1 MALIQPNIPEM
12 ESPPPLEAGVVN
24 EPMGDLPVEG
34 GVESVED
41 DIPTTA
47 KEGDFI
53 LPYES
58 VLYVGLN
65 NINIEVKKA
74 MKQAQQDGI
83 QIEGADPDSDVPIKI
98 SNFEYRIPKELV
110 EYIGMQRLETYRE
123 KGLEL
128 RAQLEKSRGDK
139 EKSFVPEQAQMA
151 AQEEMPPMQMPQ
163 EQQMPAPM
171 PQEQQMAAAMPPQA
185 APSMMQ
191 MGGMVQK
198 PSGETIHSPSQGS
211 PLQSPSPMQQKKNEE
226 RSVLDMQD
234 GGLVK
239 NVNRI

>member
-12 ESPPPLEAGVVN
+12 EAPSIGAGVVN

-74 MKQAQQDGI
+74 MKQAQQDGV
-83 QIEGADPDSDVPIKI
+83 QIEGADPDSDIPIKI

-128 RAQLEKSRGDK
+128 RAQLEKNRGDK
-139 EKSFVPEQAQMA
+139 EKAFVPPPQEPQQMA
-151 AQEEMPPMQMPQ
+151 QAEMPPMQVPQ
-163 EQQMPAPM
+163 EQ
-171 PQEQQMAAAMPPQA
+171 AMPPQDMPPQA
-185 APSMMQ
+185 MPPMMQ
-191 MGGMVQK
+191 TGGMIQK
-198 PSGETIHSPSQGS
+198 PSGDTLHSPGQGS
-211 PLQSPSPMQQKKNEE
+211 PLQSPSPMQNKKEE
-226 RSVLDMQD
+226 EKELLDMQD

-239 NVNRI
+239 KKN

>member
-12 ESPPPLEAGVVN
+12 EAPPIPAGVVN
-24 EPMGDLPVEG
+24 EPMGDMPVEG

-53 LPYES
+53 LPYEA

-65 NINIEVKKA
+65 NINIEIKKA
-74 MKQAQQDGI
+74 MKQAQQEGV
-83 QIEGADPDSDVPIKI
+83 QIEGADPDSDIPIKI

-139 EKSFVPEQAQMA
+139 QKAFVPQPQQQEQAQQA
-151 AQEEMPPMQMPQ
+151 EMPPMQVPQ
-163 EQQMPAPM
+163 EQNVPPM
-171 PQEQQMAAAMPPQA
+171 P
-185 APSMMQ
+185 MQ
-191 MGGMVQK
+191 YGGMVEK
-198 PSGETIHSPSQGS
+198 ESGEKLHAAVQGS
-211 PLQSPSPMQQKKNEE
+211 PLKSPKPVQTKQDEE
-226 RSVLDMQD
+226 QAILDMSG

-239 NVNRI
+239 KKS

>member
-12 ESPPPLEAGVVN
+12 ESSPPLEAGVVN
-24 EPMGDLPVEG
+24 EPVGDLPVEG

-74 MKQAQQDGI
+74 MKQAQQEGI
-83 QIEGADPDSDVPIKI
+83 QIEGVDPEADVPIKI

-128 RAQLEKSRGDK
+128 RAQLEKGRGDK
-139 EKSFVPEQAQMA
+139 EKSFVPEQEQMV
-151 AQEEMPPMQMPQ
+151 AQEKMPPMQMPQ
-163 EQQMPAPM
+163 EQQMPSAM
-171 PQEQQMAAAMPPQA
+171 PQEQQMPSPQA
-185 APSMMQ
+185 TPPMMQ
-191 MGGMVQK
+191 TGGMVQK
-198 PSGETIHSPSQGS
+198 PSGETIHAPAQGS
-211 PLQSPSPMQQKKNEE
+211 PLQSPSLMQQKKKEE

-239 NVNRI
+239 KKS

>member
-1 MALIQPNIPEM
+1 MMALIQPNIPEM
-12 ESPPPLEAGVVN
+12 EAPPLKAGVVN
-24 EPMGDLPVEG
+24 EPMGDLPTKG

-58 VLYVGLN
+58 VLFVGLN

-74 MKQAQQDGI
+74 MKQAQQDGV
-83 QIEGADPDSDVPIKI
+83 QIEGADPNSDIPIKI

-110 EYIGMQRLETYRE
+110 EYIGIQRLETYRE

-128 RAQLEKSRGDK
+128 RAQLEKNRGDK
-139 EKSFVPEQAQMA
+139 GKSFVPPQEPQQMA
-151 AQEEMPPMQMPQ
+151 QAAMPPMQVPQ
-163 EQQMPAPM
+163 EQ
-171 PQEQQMAAAMPPQA
+171 AMPP
-185 APSMMQ
+185 MMQ
-191 MGGMVQK
+191 MGGMVAK
-198 PSGETIHSPSQGS
+198 PSGETLHSPTQGS
-211 PLQSPSPMQQKKNEE
+211 PLQSPSPMQQKKEE
-226 RSVLDMQD
+226 EKELLDMQD

-239 NVNRI
+239 KKNT

>member
-12 ESPPPLEAGVVN
+12 EAPPLGAGVVN
-24 EPMGDLPVEG
+24 EPMGDLPAKG

-47 KEGDFI
+47 KEGYFI

-58 VLYVGLN
+58 VLFVVLN

-74 MKQAQQDGI
+74 MKQAQQDGV
-83 QIEGADPDSDVPIKI
+83 QIEGAYPNSDIPIKI

-128 RAQLEKSRGDK
+128 RAQLEKNRGDK
-139 EKSFVPEQAQMA
+139 SKSFVP
-151 AQEEMPPMQMPQ
+151 P
-163 EQQMPAPM
+163 
-171 PQEQQMAAAMPPQA
+171 
-185 APSMMQ
+185 
-191 MGGMVQK
+191 
-198 PSGETIHSPSQGS
+198 
-211 PLQSPSPMQQKKNEE
+211 
-226 RSVLDMQD
+226 
-234 GGLVK
+234 
-239 NVNRI
+239 

>member
-74 MKQAQQDGI
+74 MKQAQQEGI
-83 QIEGADPDSDVPIKI
+83 QIEGADPDSDIPIKI

-110 EYIGMQRLETYRE
+110 EYIGIQRLETYRE

-139 EKSFVPEQAQMA
+139 GKSFVPEPEQMA

-185 APSMMQ
+185 APPMMQ
-191 MGGMVQK
+191 TGGMVQK
-198 PSGETIHSPSQGS
+198 PSGETIHAPSQGS
-211 PLQSPSPMQQKKNEE
+211 PLQSPSPMQQKKKEE

-239 NVNRI
+239 KRKG

>member
-1 MALIQPNIPEM
+1 MALIQPNISEM
-12 ESPPPLEAGVVN
+12 EAPPPLEAGVVN
-24 EPMGDLPVEG
+24 EPMGDLPTEG

-74 MKQAQQDGI
+74 MKQAQQEGI
-83 QIEGADPDSDVPIKI
+83 QIEGADPDSDIPIKI

-128 RAQLEKSRGDK
+128 RAQLEKNRGDK
-139 EKSFVPEQAQMA
+139 EKAFVPPPQEPQQMA
-151 AQEEMPPMQMPQ
+151 QAEMPPMQVPQ
-163 EQQMPAPM
+163 EQ
-171 PQEQQMAAAMPPQA
+171 AMPPQDMPPQA
-185 APSMMQ
+185 MPPMMQ
-191 MGGMVQK
+191 TGGMIQK
-198 PSGETIHSPSQGS
+198 PSGETLHSPGQGS
-211 PLQSPSPMQQKKNEE
+211 PLQSPSPMQKKKEE
-226 RSVLDMQD
+226 EKELLDMQD

-239 NVNRI
+239 KKN

>member
-1 MALIQPNIPEM
+1 MALIEPSIPDDLAA
-12 ESPPPLEAGVVN
+12 PPLEAGVVN

-83 QIEGADPDSDVPIKI
+83 QIEGADPDSDIPIKI

-110 EYIGMQRLETYRE
+110 QYIGMQRLETYRE

-128 RAQLEKSRGDK
+128 RAQLEKARGDK
-139 EKSFVPEQAQMA
+139 EKAFVPPEQA
-151 AQEEMPPMQMPQ
+151 PMQIPQ
-163 EQQMPAPM
+163 EQTDLPSPEPSQAPM
-171 PQEQQMAAAMPPQA
+171 PEQPSQAPMQEQVLSAMPV
-185 APSMMQ
+185 MQ
-191 MGGMVQK
+191 TGGLIEK
-198 PSGETIHSPSQGS
+198 PSGETIHSAVQGS
-211 PLQSPSPMQQKKNEE
+211 PLQSPAPMQKKQQQET
-226 RSVLDMQD
+226 RILDMSG

-239 NVNRI
+239 KKN

>member
-12 ESPPPLEAGVVN
+12 EAPPLEAGVVN
-24 EPMGDLPVEG
+24 EPMGDLPTEG

-58 VLYVGLN
+58 VLFVGLN

-74 MKQAQQDGI
+74 MKQAQQEGV
-83 QIEGADPDSDVPIKI
+83 QIEGADPDADIPIKI

-110 EYIGMQRLETYRE
+110 EYIGIQRLETYRE

-128 RAQLEKSRGDK
+128 RAQLEKNRGDK
-139 EKSFVPEQAQMA
+139 EKAFVPPPQEPQQMA
-151 AQEEMPPMQMPQ
+151 QAEMHPMQVPQ
-163 EQQMPAPM
+163 EQ
-171 PQEQQMAAAMPPQA
+171 AMPPQA
-185 APSMMQ
+185 MPPQAMPPQAMPPMMQ
-191 MGGMVQK
+191 TGGMIQK
-198 PSGETIHSPSQGS
+198 PSGETLHSPGQGS
-211 PLQSPSPMQQKKNEE
+211 PLQSPSPMQKKKEE
-226 RSVLDMQD
+226 EKELLDMSE

-239 NVNRI
+239 KKN

>member
-12 ESPPPLEAGVVN
+12 EAPPLEAGVVN
-24 EPMGDLPVEG
+24 EPMGDLPTEG

-58 VLYVGLN
+58 VLFVGLN

-74 MKQAQQDGI
+74 MKQAQQDGV
-83 QIEGADPDSDVPIKI
+83 QIEGADPDADIPIKI

-110 EYIGMQRLETYRE
+110 EYIGIQRLETYRE
-123 KGLEL
+123 TGLEL
-128 RAQLEKSRGDK
+128 RAQLEKNRGDK
-139 EKSFVPEQAQMA
+139 EKAFVPPQQEPQQMA
-151 AQEEMPPMQMPQ
+151 QAEMPPMQVPQ
-163 EQQMPAPM
+163 EQ
-171 PQEQQMAAAMPPQA
+171 AMPPQDMPTQA
-185 APSMMQ
+185 MPPMMQ

-198 PSGETIHSPSQGS
+198 PSGETLHSPGQGS
-211 PLQSPSPMQQKKNEE
+211 PLQSPSPMQQKKKEE
-226 RSVLDMQD
+226 KELLDMQD

-239 NVNRI
+239 KKN

>member
-12 ESPPPLEAGVVN
+12 EAPPLEAGVVN
-24 EPMGDLPVEG
+24 EPMGDLPTEG

-58 VLYVGLN
+58 VLFVGLN

-74 MKQAQQDGI
+74 MKQAQQEGV
-83 QIEGADPDSDVPIKI
+83 QIEGADPDADIPIKI

-110 EYIGMQRLETYRE
+110 EYIGIQRLETYRE

-128 RAQLEKSRGDK
+128 RAQLEKNRGDK
-139 EKSFVPEQAQMA
+139 EKAFVPPPQEPQQMA
-151 AQEEMPPMQMPQ
+151 QAEMPPMQVPQ
-163 EQQMPAPM
+163 EQ
-171 PQEQQMAAAMPPQA
+171 AMPPQA
-185 APSMMQ
+185 MPPMMQ
-191 MGGMVQK
+191 TGGMVQK
-198 PSGETIHSPSQGS
+198 PSGETLHSPGQGS
-211 PLQSPSPMQQKKNEE
+211 PLQSPSPMQKKKEE
-226 RSVLDMQD
+226 EKKLLDMSE

-239 NVNRI
+239 KKNN

>member
-12 ESPPPLEAGVVN
+12 EAPPLEAGVVN
-24 EPMGDLPVEG
+24 EPMGDLPTEG

-74 MKQAQQDGI
+74 MKQAQQDGV
-83 QIEGADPDSDVPIKI
+83 QIEGADPDSDIPIKI

-128 RAQLEKSRGDK
+128 RAQLEKNRGDK
-139 EKSFVPEQAQMA
+139 EKAFVPPQQEPQQMA
-151 AQEEMPPMQMPQ
+151 QAEMPTMQVPQ
-163 EQQMPAPM
+163 EQAMPT
-171 PQEQQMAAAMPPQA
+171 QAMPP
-185 APSMMQ
+185 MMQ

-198 PSGETIHSPSQGS
+198 PSGETLHSPGQGS
-211 PLQSPSPMQQKKNEE
+211 PLQSPSPMQQKKKEE
-226 RSVLDMQD
+226 KELLDMQD

-239 NVNRI
+239 KKN

>member
-12 ESPPPLEAGVVN
+12 EAPSIGAGVVN

-74 MKQAQQDGI
+74 MKQAQQDGV
-83 QIEGADPDSDVPIKI
+83 QIEGADPDSDIPIKI

-110 EYIGMQRLETYRE
+110 EYIGIQRLETYRE

-128 RAQLEKSRGDK
+128 RAQLEKARGDK
-139 EKSFVPEQAQMA
+139 ENAFVPQQQQQAD
-151 AQEEMPPMQMPQ
+151 MPPMQVPQ
-163 EQQMPAPM
+163 EQ
-171 PQEQQMAAAMPPQA
+171 AMPPQA
-185 APSMMQ
+185 MAQAPDAMLPAMDQAPAMPVQS
-191 MGGMVQK
+191 GGMIAK
-198 PSGETIHSPSQGS
+198 PSGETLHSPEQGS
-211 PLQSPSPMQQKKNEE
+211 PLQSPSPMQKKRNEE
-226 RSVLDMQD
+226 KSILDMSG

-239 NVNRI
+239 KKS

>member
-12 ESPPPLEAGVVN
+12 EAPPLEAGVVN
-24 EPMGDLPVEG
+24 EPMGDLPTEG

-74 MKQAQQDGI
+74 MKQAQQDGV
-83 QIEGADPDSDVPIKI
+83 QIEGADPDADIPIKI

-110 EYIGMQRLETYRE
+110 EYIGIQRLETYRE

-128 RAQLEKSRGDK
+128 RAQLEKNRGDK
-139 EKSFVPEQAQMA
+139 EKAFVPPPQEPQQMA
-151 AQEEMPPMQMPQ
+151 QAEMPPMQVPQ
-163 EQQMPAPM
+163 EQ
-171 PQEQQMAAAMPPQA
+171 AMPPQA
-185 APSMMQ
+185 MPPMMQ

-198 PSGETIHSPSQGS
+198 PSGETLHSPGQGS
-211 PLQSPSPMQQKKNEE
+211 PLQSPSPMQQKKKEE
-226 RSVLDMQD
+226 KELLDMQD

-239 NVNRI
+239 KKN

>member
-1 MALIQPNIPEM
+1 MALIQPNISEM
-12 ESPPPLEAGVVN
+12 EAPPPLEAGVVN
-24 EPMGDLPVEG
+24 EPMGDLPTEG

-53 LPYES
+53 LTYEA

-74 MKQAQQDGI
+74 MKQAQQEGV
-83 QIEGADPDSDVPIKI
+83 QIEGADPDSDIPIKI

-128 RAQLEKSRGDK
+128 RAQLEKNRGDK
-139 EKSFVPEQAQMA
+139 EKAFVPPPQEPQQMA
-151 AQEEMPPMQMPQ
+151 QAEMPPMQVPQ
-163 EQQMPAPM
+163 EQ
-171 PQEQQMAAAMPPQA
+171 AMPPQDMPPQA
-185 APSMMQ
+185 MPPMMQ
-191 MGGMVQK
+191 TGGMIQK
-198 PSGETIHSPSQGS
+198 PSGETLHSPGQGS
-211 PLQSPSPMQQKKNEE
+211 PLQSPSPMQKKKEE
-226 RSVLDMQD
+226 EKELLDKQD
-234 GGLVK
+234 GGLLKKK
-239 NVNRI
+239 N

>member
-12 ESPPPLEAGVVN
+12 EAPPLEAGVVN
-24 EPMGDLPVEG
+24 EPMGDLPTEG

-58 VLYVGLN
+58 VLFVGLN

-74 MKQAQQDGI
+74 MKQAQQDGV
-83 QIEGADPDSDVPIKI
+83 QIEGADPDSDIPIKI

-128 RAQLEKSRGDK
+128 RAQLEKNRGDK
-139 EKSFVPEQAQMA
+139 EKAFVPPPQEPQQMA
-151 AQEEMPPMQMPQ
+151 QAEMPPMQVPQ
-163 EQQMPAPM
+163 EQAMPT
-171 PQEQQMAAAMPPQA
+171 QAMPP
-185 APSMMQ
+185 MMQ

-198 PSGETIHSPSQGS
+198 PSGETLHSPGQGS
-211 PLQSPSPMQQKKNEE
+211 PLQSPSPMQQKKKEE
-226 RSVLDMQD
+226 KELLDMQD

-239 NVNRI
+239 KKN

>member
-1 MALIQPNIPEM
+1 MALIQPNISEM
-12 ESPPPLEAGVVN
+12 EAPPPLEAGVVN
-24 EPMGDLPVEG
+24 EPMGDLPANG

-74 MKQAQQDGI
+74 MKQAQQEGV
-83 QIEGADPDSDVPIKI
+83 QIEGADPDSDIPIKI

-128 RAQLEKSRGDK
+128 RAQLEKNRGDK
-139 EKSFVPEQAQMA
+139 EKAFVPPPQEPHQMA
-151 AQEEMPPMQMPQ
+151 QAEMPPMQVPQ
-163 EQQMPAPM
+163 EQ
-171 PQEQQMAAAMPPQA
+171 AMPPQDMPPQA
-185 APSMMQ
+185 MPPMMQ
-191 MGGMVQK
+191 TGGMIQK
-198 PSGETIHSPSQGS
+198 PSGETLHSPGQGS
-211 PLQSPSPMQQKKNEE
+211 PLQSPSPMQQKKEE
-226 RSVLDMQD
+226 EKELLDMSE

-239 NVNRI
+239 KKNK

>member
-34 GVESVED
+34 GIESVED

-128 RAQLEKSRGDK
+128 RAQLQKGRGDQ

-151 AQEEMPPMQMPQ
+151 AQEEMPPM
-163 EQQMPAPM
+163 
-171 PQEQQMAAAMPPQA
+171 QQMAAAMPPQA

-211 PLQSPSPMQQKKNEE
+211 PLQSPSPMQQKKKEE

-239 NVNRI
+239 KKS

>member
-1 MALIQPNIPEM
+1 MALIQPNISEM
-12 ESPPPLEAGVVN
+12 EAPPPLEAGVVN
-24 EPMGDLPVEG
+24 EPMGDLPTEG

-74 MKQAQQDGI
+74 MKQAQQEGV
-83 QIEGADPDSDVPIKI
+83 QIEGADPDSDIPIKI

-128 RAQLEKSRGDK
+128 RAQLEKNRGDK
-139 EKSFVPEQAQMA
+139 EKAFVPPPQEPQQMA
-151 AQEEMPPMQMPQ
+151 QAEMPPMQVPQ
-163 EQQMPAPM
+163 EQ
-171 PQEQQMAAAMPPQA
+171 AMPPQDMPPQA
-185 APSMMQ
+185 MPPMMQ
-191 MGGMVQK
+191 TGGMIQK
-198 PSGETIHSPSQGS
+198 PSGETLHSPGQGS
-211 PLQSPSPMQQKKNEE
+211 PLQSPSPMQKKKEE
-226 RSVLDMQD
+226 DKKLLDMQD

-239 NVNRI
+239 KKN

>member
-1 MALIQPNIPEM
+1 MALIQPNISEM
-12 ESPPPLEAGVVN
+12 EAPPPLEAGVVN
-24 EPMGDLPVEG
+24 EPMGDLPTEG

-74 MKQAQQDGI
+74 MKQAQQEGV
-83 QIEGADPDSDVPIKI
+83 QIEGADPDSDIPIKI

-128 RAQLEKSRGDK
+128 RAQLEKNRGDK
-139 EKSFVPEQAQMA
+139 EKAFVPPPQEPQQMA
-151 AQEEMPPMQMPQ
+151 QAEMPPMQVPQ
-163 EQQMPAPM
+163 EQ
-171 PQEQQMAAAMPPQA
+171 AMPPQDMPPQA
-185 APSMMQ
+185 MPPMMQ
-191 MGGMVQK
+191 TGGMIQK
-198 PSGETIHSPSQGS
+198 PSGETLHSPGQGS
-211 PLQSPSPMQQKKNEE
+211 PLQSPSPMQQKKEE
-226 RSVLDMQD
+226 EKELLDMSE

-239 NVNRI
+239 KKNN

>member
-1 MALIQPNIPEM
+1 MALIQPNISEM
-12 ESPPPLEAGVVN
+12 EAPPPLEAGVVN
-24 EPMGDLPVEG
+24 EPMGDLPTEG

-74 MKQAQQDGI
+74 MKQAQQEGV
-83 QIEGADPDSDVPIKI
+83 QIEGADPDSDIPIKI

-128 RAQLEKSRGDK
+128 RAQLEKNRGDK
-139 EKSFVPEQAQMA
+139 EKAFVPPPQEPQQMA
-151 AQEEMPPMQMPQ
+151 QAEMPPMQVPQ
-163 EQQMPAPM
+163 EQ
-171 PQEQQMAAAMPPQA
+171 AMPPQDMPPQA
-185 APSMMQ
+185 MPPMMQ
-191 MGGMVQK
+191 TGGMIQK
-198 PSGETIHSPSQGS
+198 PSGETLHSPGQGS
-211 PLQSPSPMQQKKNEE
+211 PLQSPSPMQKKKEE
-226 RSVLDMQD
+226 EKELLDMQD

-239 NVNRI
+239 KKN

>member
-1 MALIQPNIPEM
+1 LIEIGKKTMALIQPNIPEM
-12 ESPPPLEAGVVN
+12 EAPPSLEAGVVN
-24 EPMGDLPVEG
+24 EPMGDLPTEG

-74 MKQAQQDGI
+74 MKQAQQDGV
-83 QIEGADPDSDVPIKI
+83 QIEGADPDSDIPIKI

-128 RAQLEKSRGDK
+128 RAQLEKNRGDK
-139 EKSFVPEQAQMA
+139 EKAFVPPPQEPQQMA
-151 AQEEMPPMQMPQ
+151 QAEMPPMQVPQ
-163 EQQMPAPM
+163 EQ
-171 PQEQQMAAAMPPQA
+171 AMPPQDM
-185 APSMMQ
+185 PPMMQ
-191 MGGMVQK
+191 TGGMIQK
-198 PSGETIHSPSQGS
+198 SSGETLHSPGQGS
-211 PLQSPSPMQQKKNEE
+211 PLQSPPPMQKKKEE
-226 RSVLDMQD
+226 EKDILDMQD

-239 NVNRI
+239 KKN

>member
-12 ESPPPLEAGVVN
+12 EAPSIGAGVVN

-41 DIPTTA
+41 DIPTTT

-74 MKQAQQDGI
+74 MKQAQQDGV
-83 QIEGADPDSDVPIKI
+83 QIEGADPDSDIPIKI

-110 EYIGMQRLETYRE
+110 EYIGIQRLETYRE
-123 KGLEL
+123 KG
-128 RAQLEKSRGDK
+128 
-139 EKSFVPEQAQMA
+139 
-151 AQEEMPPMQMPQ
+151 
-163 EQQMPAPM
+163 
-171 PQEQQMAAAMPPQA
+171 
-185 APSMMQ
+185 
-191 MGGMVQK
+191 
-198 PSGETIHSPSQGS
+198 
-211 PLQSPSPMQQKKNEE
+211 
-226 RSVLDMQD
+226 
-234 GGLVK
+234 
-239 NVNRI
+239 

>member
-1 MALIQPNIPEM
+1 MALIQPNISEM
-12 ESPPPLEAGVVN
+12 EAPPPLEAGVVN
-24 EPMGDLPVEG
+24 EPMGDLPTEG

-74 MKQAQQDGI
+74 MKQAQQEGV
-83 QIEGADPDSDVPIKI
+83 QIEGADPDSDIPIKI

-128 RAQLEKSRGDK
+128 RAQLEKNRGDK
-139 EKSFVPEQAQMA
+139 EKAFVPPPQEPQQMA
-151 AQEEMPPMQMPQ
+151 QAEMPPMQVPQ
-163 EQQMPAPM
+163 EQ
-171 PQEQQMAAAMPPQA
+171 AMPPQDMPPQA
-185 APSMMQ
+185 MPPMMQ
-191 MGGMVQK
+191 TGGMIQK
-198 PSGETIHSPSQGS
+198 PSGETLHSPGQGS
-211 PLQSPSPMQQKKNEE
+211 PLQSPSPMQKKKEE
-226 RSVLDMQD
+226 EKALLDMQE
-234 GGLVK
+234 GGRVK
-239 NVNRI
+239 KKN

>member
-1 MALIQPNIPEM
+1 MELIQPNIPEM
-12 ESPPPLEAGVVN
+12 EAPSIGAGVVN

-74 MKQAQQDGI
+74 MKQAQQDGV
-83 QIEGADPDSDVPIKI
+83 QIEGADPDSDIPIKI

-110 EYIGMQRLETYRE
+110 EYIGIQRLETYRE

-128 RAQLEKSRGDK
+128 RAQLEKARGDK
-139 EKSFVPEQAQMA
+139 ENAFVPQQQQQAD
-151 AQEEMPPMQMPQ
+151 MPPMQVPQ
-163 EQQMPAPM
+163 EQ
-171 PQEQQMAAAMPPQA
+171 AMPPQA
-185 APSMMQ
+185 MAQAPDAMLPAMDQEPAMPAMPVQS
-191 MGGMVQK
+191 GGMIAK
-198 PSGETIHSPSQGS
+198 PSGETLHSPEQGS
-211 PLQSPSPMQQKKNEE
+211 PLQSPSPMQKKRNEE
-226 RSVLDMQD
+226 KAILDMSG

-239 NVNRI
+239 KKS

>member
-1 MALIQPNIPEM
+1 MALIQPNISEM
-12 ESPPPLEAGVVN
+12 EAPPPLEAGVVN
-24 EPMGDLPVEG
+24 EPMGDLPTEG

-74 MKQAQQDGI
+74 MKQAQQEGV
-83 QIEGADPDSDVPIKI
+83 QIEGADPDSDIPIKI

-128 RAQLEKSRGDK
+128 RAQLEKNRGDK
-139 EKSFVPEQAQMA
+139 EKAFVPPPQEPQQMA
-151 AQEEMPPMQMPQ
+151 QAEMPPMQVPQ
-163 EQQMPAPM
+163 EQ
-171 PQEQQMAAAMPPQA
+171 AMPPQDMPPQA
-185 APSMMQ
+185 MPPMMQ
-191 MGGMVQK
+191 TGGMIQK
-198 PSGETIHSPSQGS
+198 PSGETLHSPGQGS
-211 PLQSPSPMQQKKNEE
+211 PLQSPSPMQKKKEEQKKL
-226 RSVLDMQD
+226 LDMQD

-239 NVNRI
+239 KKN

>member
-1 MALIQPNIPEM
+1 MALIQPNISEM
-12 ESPPPLEAGVVN
+12 EAPSIGAGVVN

-74 MKQAQQDGI
+74 MKQAQQDGV
-83 QIEGADPDSDVPIKI
+83 QIEGADPDSDIPIKI

-110 EYIGMQRLETYRE
+110 EYIGIQRLETYRE

-139 EKSFVPEQAQMA
+139 ENAFVPQQQQAD
-151 AQEEMPPMQMPQ
+151 MPPMQVPQ
-163 EQQMPAPM
+163 EQ
-171 PQEQQMAAAMPPQA
+171 AMPPQA
-185 APSMMQ
+185 MAQAPDAMLPAMDQAPAMPVQS
-191 MGGMVQK
+191 GGMIAK
-198 PSGETIHSPSQGS
+198 PSGETLHSPEQGS

-239 NVNRI
+239 KKS

>member
-1 MALIQPNIPEM
+1 MALIQPNISEM
-12 ESPPPLEAGVVN
+12 EAPPPLEAGVVN
-24 EPMGDLPVEG
+24 EPMGDLPTEG

-74 MKQAQQDGI
+74 MKQAQQEGV
-83 QIEGADPDSDVPIKI
+83 QIEGADPDSDIPIKI

-128 RAQLEKSRGDK
+128 RAQLEKNRGDK
-139 EKSFVPEQAQMA
+139 EKAFVP
-151 AQEEMPPMQMPQ
+151 PPQD
-163 EQQMPAPM
+163 
-171 PQEQQMAAAMPPQA
+171 MPPQA
-185 APSMMQ
+185 MPPMMQ
-191 MGGMVQK
+191 TGGMIQK
-198 PSGETIHSPSQGS
+198 PSGETLHSPGQGS
-211 PLQSPSPMQQKKNEE
+211 PLQSPSPMQKKKEE
-226 RSVLDMQD
+226 EKELLDMQD

-239 NVNRI
+239 KKN

>member
-12 ESPPPLEAGVVN
+12 EAPPLEAGVVN
-24 EPMGDLPVEG
+24 EPMGDLPTEG

-58 VLYVGLN
+58 VLFVGLN

-74 MKQAQQDGI
+74 MKQAQQEGV
-83 QIEGADPDSDVPIKI
+83 QIEGADPDSDIPIKI

-128 RAQLEKSRGDK
+128 RAQLEKNRGDK
-139 EKSFVPEQAQMA
+139 EKAFVPPQQEPQQMA
-151 AQEEMPPMQMPQ
+151 QAEMPPMQVPQ
-163 EQQMPAPM
+163 EQ
-171 PQEQQMAAAMPPQA
+171 AMPPQDMPPQA
-185 APSMMQ
+185 MPPMMQ

-198 PSGETIHSPSQGS
+198 PSGETLHSPGQGS
-211 PLQSPSPMQQKKNEE
+211 PLQSPSPMQQKKKEE
-226 RSVLDMQD
+226 KELLDMQD

-239 NVNRI
+239 KKN